1 MQNNTFGSAFFD
13 SIRRSGIYRDD
24 DRWFGGVA
32 SGYAARM
39 SISPLLVRAAFIVLT
54 FFGGIGAIIYGISWA
69 LLPEKSDGRIHLQEA
84 FAGRFDG
91 ALALAGA
98 VTLIG
103 LISSGGS
110 IPVFGLMFAPSI
122 FNPTGLAA
130 ALLVVGTIGV
140 VIGGIVLLVIYLL
153 KPKTPPSPPEPPARG
168 YPAGGY
174 YPAENPSDAAGEP
187 HTEEPA
193 AAHPGYQ
200 PHGYE
205 QAYAVP
211 AQHYPPTYTAT
222 AVQDA
227 PATHA
232 EPVAEHVPP
241 PPPVYQK
248 AHPTKFRAPGPGRRV
263 YLLAI
268 ALPLL
273 AAAGILAIW
282 QWTSLEISFPIVAIF
297 ATAAIILGI
306 ITIGL
311 GIAGRRAGAINL
323 LLIAALTGGAISG
336 AATYNPGG
344 GNFLGWSPQ
353 TEDVQTVDI
362 AIHSMEDLHQIDWND
377 LRSFAW
383 INLDIIMAPEQIDAD
398 SRISI
403 DLPPGLG
410 VAVFVREDLPIDFSV
425 SGFGAYVTGEFYRG
439 TLETKRATGGLDA
452 GLSLSNG
459 GSLHYQN
466 FPADNPFTIHFH
478 APNSAVDYRTWS
490 NE

>member
-98 VTLIG
+98 VTLMG

-122 FNPTGLAA
+122 FNPAGLAA

-153 KPKTPPSPPEPPARG
+153 KPKTPPSPPE

-174 YPAENPSDAAGEP
+174 PGEP
-187 HTEEPA
+187 VADPHEPA
-193 AAHPGYQ
+193 HSQAAYAHTGNQ
-200 PHGYE
+200 PHEYE

-222 AVQDA
+222 EVQDA

-232 EPVAEHVPP
+232 DPVAEHAPP

-297 ATAAIILGI
+297 ATAAIILGL
-306 ITIGL
+306 ITIAL

-362 AIHSMEDLHQIDWND
+362 AIESMEDLLQIDWND

-398 SRISI
+398 SRIRI

-425 SGFGAYVTGEFYRG
+425 SGFGAYVTGEFERG
-439 TLETKRATGGLDA
+439 TLETKRATGGPDA

-459 GSLHYQN
+459 GSVHYRN
-466 FPADNPFTIHFH
+466 FPADTPFTIHFH
-478 APNSAVDYRTWS
+478 APNSYVEYRTWS